1 MYILLSSVVCSYAL
15 VLVEIKNEG
24 DDAFKP
30 EVYGDVIIVERR
42 ISESTSST
50 VLKDYQ
56 GLFQFLITFWY
67 EVIFSFMF
75 LFMTE

>member
-1 MYILLSSVVCSYAL
+1 MYIVLSSVVCSYAL

-30 EVYGDVIIVERR
+30 EIYGDVIIVERR

-50 VLKDYQ
+50 VLKDNQ
-56 GLFQFLITFWY
+56 GLFQFLVTFWY

-75 LFMTE
+75 LFITE